1 MLYGNAYQDQWR
13 RFVFVMPYI
22 IRYDEMINTSVF
34 QNKKAAY
41 YTLGCKL
48 NFSETSTFGQML
60 AEMGVTPAAEGEKA
74 DLCLINTCSVTEVAD
89 HKCRQAINR
98 MVRNNK
104 GAFVVVT
111 GCYAQLESEAV
122 SRIEGVD
129 LVLGSNEKA
138 QLLQFLS
145 DAWTEKESRQEGGET
160 VDALHEYHSVHTSK
174 IKSFAPSCSRGN
186 RTRYFLKV
194 QDGCD
199 YFCTYCTIPYAR
211 GLSRNPTVAS
221 LVEQA
226 EKAAAEGGKEIVIT
240 GVNIGDFGKTTGE
253 KFIDLVRALDR
264 VEGIER
270 YRISS
275 MEPDLLSDE
284 LIEFCAHSR
293 AFMPHFHVPLQSGS
307 DEVLKMMRRRYDKA
321 LFAQKIEHIKRV
333 MPDAFIGVDVMV
345 GCRGERPECFE
356 ECLDFLKSVDVTQL
370 HVFPYS
376 ERPGTAALR
385 IPYIVSDA
393 DKKRRSK
400 QLLDLS
406 EEKRIDFYRRHIG
419 TVQEVLFEKA
429 VRGKAMHGFTRN
441 YIRVE
446 LPPSEAREEYDNC
459 LMNVRLCDFNHD
471 KSALRATIVDA

>member
-1 MLYGNAYQDQWR
+1 
-13 RFVFVMPYI
+13 
-22 IRYDEMINTSVF
+22 MINTSVF

-60 AEMGVTPAAEGEKA
+60 HELGVVAAKEGEKA

-98 MVRNNK
+98 MVRNNP
-104 GAFVVVT
+104 GAFVAVT
-111 GCYAQLESEAV
+111 GCYAQLESERV
-122 SRIEGVD
+122 SKIDGVD

-138 QLLQFLS
+138 DLIQFLS
-145 DAWTEKESRQEGGET
+145 DAWTAKES
-160 VDALHEYHSVHTSK
+160 DAEHMQQTGQDSLHRYYSVKTK
-174 IKSFAPSCSRGN
+174 NIKSFAPSCSRGN

-199 YFCTYCTIPYAR
+199 YYCTYCTIPYAR
-211 GLSRNPTVAS
+211 GNSRNPTISS
-221 LVEQA
+221 LVAQA
-226 EKAAAEGGKEIVIT
+226 EQAAAEGGKEIVLT

-253 KFIDLVRALDR
+253 SFVDLVKALDR

-284 LIEFCAHSR
+284 LIDYCAQSR

-307 DEVLKMMRRRYDKA
+307 DEVLRLMHRRYDKA
-321 LFAQKIEHIKRV
+321 LFARKIALIKER

-345 GCRGERPECFE
+345 GCRGETPEFFE
-356 ECLDFLKSVDVTQL
+356 ECYDFLDGVDVTQL

-393 DKKRRSK
+393 DKKLRSK
-400 QLLDLS
+400 RLLEMS
-406 EEKRIDFYRRHIG
+406 EQKRIDFYARYKG
-419 TVQEVLFEKA
+419 TEQEVLFEKA
-429 VRGKAMHGFTRN
+429 SRGRAMHGFTKN
-441 YIRVE
+441 YVRVE
-446 LPPSEAREEYDNC
+446 LSPRDAKEEYDNQ
-459 LMNVRLCDFNHD
+459 LIRVRLGDFNHD
-471 KSALRATIVDA
+471 KSALRAEIV